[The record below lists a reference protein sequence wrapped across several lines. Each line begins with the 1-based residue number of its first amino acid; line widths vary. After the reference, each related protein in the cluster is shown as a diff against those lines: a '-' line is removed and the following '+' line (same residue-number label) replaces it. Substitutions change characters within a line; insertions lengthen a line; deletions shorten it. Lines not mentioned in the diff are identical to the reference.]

1 MTGPSVVNR
10 LLNSRP
16 LVAPSMLKCDFAN
29 LSREV
34 ALLEAAG
41 AQLLHFD
48 VMDGH
53 FVPNLSYGALV
64 IERVRTLTDLPFEAH
79 LMISEP
85 DRYLND
91 YVNAGCNI
99 ITFHVE
105 AVPDPIPLLRRIRN
119 SGVAAGLTL
128 NPGTPVASI
137 APALPDCD
145 LVLVMSVQPGFGGQK
160 FQPAALDR
168 IRQLRGM
175 INAKTLLSVDGG
187 IGPETISATAA
198 AGADVFVVGSA
209 LFEAPDYREAIDR
222 LQSAAAGAAVPAR
235 TKTE

>member
-29 LSREV
+29 LHREV

-64 IERVRTLTDLPFEAH
+64 IERVRSLTDLPFEAH

-105 AVPDPIPLLRRIRN
+105 AVPDPIPLLRRIRE
-119 SGVAAGLTL
+119 SGAAAGLSL
-128 NPGTPVASI
+128 NPGTPIASI
-137 APALPDCD
+137 APALSECD

-160 FQPAALDR
+160 FQPVALEK

-175 INAKTLLSVDGG
+175 IHAKSLISVDGG
-187 IGPETISATAA
+187 IGPETISATAS

-209 LFEAPDYREAIDR
+209 LFESTDYRAAIDR

-235 TKTE
+235 SQTE